1 MTLPSRSTVFVLA
14 MLATAGCSHGTVSE
28 LPTSPTP
35 VGGAT
40 PTITTLT
47 VTPVGG
53 GTLIVGS
60 IAPITSEGPFPSTGV
75 TLGAFA
81 QYSDGSGKYIP
92 ATWTSSDANIVAID
106 GTTLVAKGRGSAVV
120 TASAAGKTASETIN
134 VQPGIAG
141 TWSGTYVVDNC
152 QAGSGSMQELICSP
166 LNQARPPGVLAVGAT
181 PPITLQ
187 ITKSGNDLT
196 ANAQF
201 GELRGVLS
209 GTDRGQNFMTL
220 RGDVTV
226 NATTVSV
233 VYWDGRVREDLM
245 EGFIGLEIRI
255 AGVPSHAQVTAHLDK
270 VTRR

>member
-1 MTLPSRSTVFVLA
+1 MTS
-14 MLATAGCSHGTVSE
+14 
-28 LPTSPTP
+28 
-35 VGGAT
+35 
-40 PTITTLT
+40 LT

-53 GTLIVGS
+53 GSMIVGLS
-60 IAPITSEGPFPSTGV
+60 VPITSEGPFPSTGA

-92 ATWTSSDANIVAID
+92 ATWTSSDDNIVAID
-106 GTTLVAKGRGSAVV
+106 GATIIGKNRG
-120 TASAAGKTASETIN
+120 TALLTATAGGKTATETFI

-152 QAGSGSMQELICSP
+152 QAGSGSMYELICYP
-166 LNQARPPGVLAVGAT
+166 LNQGRTPGVLAIGAT

-187 ITKSGNDLT
+187 ITQSGNDLT

-201 GELRGVLS
+201 GELRGVLT

-220 RGDVTV
+220 GGDVKV

-245 EGFIGLEIRI
+245 EGSIGLEVRI
-255 AGVPSHAQVTAHLDK
+255 AGVPSHAQVVAHLDK